1 MIPSLVFIFC
11 RFKRDLSFQENE
23 YGSVSE
29 SIWLQSNKVLWAPP
43 FRRVT
48 VTPPKNESAA
58 TDQLRPLP
66 RQPFVVDSPLP
77 SAQVM

>member
-11 RFKRDLSFQENE
+11 RIKRELSFQENE

-43 FRRVT
+43 FRRVA

-58 TDQLRPLP
+58 ADQLRPLP
-66 RQPFVVDSPLP
+66 RQPFVVASPLP
-77 SAQVM
+77 SA